1 MAQVLGQ
8 TLRQSPKPKTVQ
20 AKPTT
25 GEASE
30 SSSGDEGES
39 SSDKGESMD
48 EGKNVINSSEEY

>member
-1 MAQVLGQ
+1 VLEQ
-8 TLRQSPKPKTVQ
+8 ALRQIPVQ

-30 SSSGDEGES
+30 SSGDKGES

-48 EGKNVINSSEEY
+48 EGKKNVINSSEEY